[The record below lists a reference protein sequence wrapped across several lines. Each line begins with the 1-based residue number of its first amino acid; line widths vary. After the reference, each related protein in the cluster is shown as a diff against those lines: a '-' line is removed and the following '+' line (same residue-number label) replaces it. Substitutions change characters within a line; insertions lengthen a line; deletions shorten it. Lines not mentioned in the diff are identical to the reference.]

1 MSRVGDS
8 VPARI
13 LAVALCVLVTAIAA
27 GAVGRPP
34 APSSTGGQQE
44 SAPATGGRTDD
55 DDADTRGAA
64 LTQRVC
70 KDQCHTEDRITET
83 RRAAFDWARLV
94 IDMEALGAHA
104 SEEEFDVIRRHLT
117 RHYGSVNVNRAPAS
131 EFVAVLGLSSKVAAD
146 VVAYRKQHGSFADL
160 AALAAVPGVD
170 RTALEADAAA
180 LRFN

>member
-1 MSRVGDS
+1 MV
-8 VPARI
+8 
-13 LAVALCVLVTAIAA
+13 A
-27 GAVGRPP
+27 GAVGPPP
-34 APSSTGGQQE
+34 APSSTGGRQ
-44 SAPATGGRTDD
+44 AGATATHGRTDND
-55 DDADTRGAA
+55 EADTRGAA

-83 RRAAFDWARLV
+83 RRATFEWARLV
-94 IDMEALGAHA
+94 IDMEARGARA

-117 RHYGSVNVNRAPAS
+117 RHYGLVNVNRASAS

-146 VVAYRKQHGSFADL
+146 VVAYRKQHGSFADIS
-160 AALAAVPGVD
+160 ALATVPGVD